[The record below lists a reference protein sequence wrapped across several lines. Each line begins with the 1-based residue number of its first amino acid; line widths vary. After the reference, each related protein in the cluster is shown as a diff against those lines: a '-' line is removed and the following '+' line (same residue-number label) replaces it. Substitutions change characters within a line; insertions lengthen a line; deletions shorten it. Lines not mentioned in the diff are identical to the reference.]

1 LNQAVK
7 ETSAIRTDLFVYIIG
22 EEFHGRV
29 ILRMPLSMGLA
40 PTIRG
45 NQLVNMTVS
54 PLSRDN
60 SWQNLSR
67 VTVAALILHRIKA
80 HHGTKKRR
88 LWTITRRRC
97 DHVERFTI
105 QLKRPWVAATI
116 VGFEECIGSSRKYP
130 STGISA

>member
-1 LNQAVK
+1 
-7 ETSAIRTDLFVYIIG
+7 
-22 EEFHGRV
+22 
-29 ILRMPLSMGLA
+29 MPLSMGLA

-45 NQLVNMTVS
+45 NQLVNTTVS

-80 HHGTKKRR
+80 HHGIKKRR

-105 QLKRPWVAATI
+105 QTYAAQRPWVAATI
-116 VGFEECIGSSRKYP
+116 VGFEECIGSSGKYP
-130 STGISA
+130 STGILA